1 MLKQLIHSPK
11 TPNRLDIVAET
22 LPVPCICIVGFSNS
36 GKTGVVVALVKALRQ
51 NGLRVG
57 TIKHDVHGFELDHP
71 GKDSWRHKRAGAL
84 TSVIS
89 SPHQIG
95 MVRDVD
101 YDHQPNE
108 LLCLFSGMD
117 IVLIEGF
124 KRANLP
130 KIEVH
135 RQDNKK
141 IPACKDD
148 PLLIAV
154 VSDVPVQWGVP
165 VYSFE
170 EIEDL
175 ADQIITEFALN
186 LQKGPHLE
194 KMSS

>member
-1 MLKQLIHSPK
+1 M
-11 TPNRLDIVAET
+11 
-22 LPVPCICIVGFSNS
+22 
-36 GKTGVVVALVKALRQ
+36 VVALVKALRQ

-57 TIKHDVHGFELDHP
+57 TIKHDVHGFEMDRP
-71 GKDSWRHKRAGAL
+71 GKDSWRHKQAGAL
-84 TSVIS
+84 TTIIS

-101 YDHQPNE
+101 YDHQPHE
-108 LLCLFSGMD
+108 LLPLFSGMD

-175 ADQIITEFALN
+175 ADQIITELALN
-186 LQKGPHLE
+186 LHKDPHLE

>member
-1 MLKQLIHSPK
+1 M
-11 TPNRLDIVAET
+11 TT
-22 LPVPCICIVGFSNS
+22 
-36 GKTGVVVALVKALRQ
+36 
-51 NGLRVG
+51 
-57 TIKHDVHGFELDHP
+57 
-71 GKDSWRHKRAGAL
+71 
-84 TSVIS
+84 VIS

-101 YDHQPNE
+101 YDHQPHE
-108 LLCLFSGMD
+108 LLSLFSGMD

-124 KRANLP
+124 KRTNLP
-130 KIEVH
+130 KIEVY
-135 RQDNKK
+135 RPDNKK

-175 ADQIITEFALN
+175 ADQIITEFVLN
-186 LQKGPHLE
+186 LQKDPHLE

>member
-1 MLKQLIHSPK
+1 MLKQFFNSPK
-11 TPNRLDIVAET
+11 KQNRLDIVAET
-22 LPVPCICIVGFSNS
+22 PPVPCICIVGFSDS
-36 GKTGVVVALVKALRQ
+36 GKTGVVVALVTALRR

-57 TIKHDVHGFELDHP
+57 TIKHDAHGFELDHP
-71 GKDSWRHKRAGAL
+71 EKDSWRHKQAGAL
-84 TSVIS
+84 TTIIS

-101 YDHQPNE
+101 YDHQPHE
-108 LLCLFSGMD
+108 LLPLFSGMD

-130 KIEVH
+130 KIEVY
-135 RQDNKK
+135 RPDNKK
-141 IPACKDD
+141 MPACKDD
-148 PLLIAV
+148 PLLLAV
-154 VSDVPVQWGVP
+154 VSDVMVQWGVP

-175 ADQIITEFALN
+175 ADQIITELALN
-186 LQKGPHLE
+186 LQKDPHLE